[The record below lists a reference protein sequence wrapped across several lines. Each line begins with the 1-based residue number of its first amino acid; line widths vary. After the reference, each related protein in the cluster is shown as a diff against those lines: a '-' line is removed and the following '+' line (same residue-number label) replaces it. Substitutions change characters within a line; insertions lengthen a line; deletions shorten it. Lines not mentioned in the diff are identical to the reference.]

1 MVFWYGTS
9 KEDLSTG
16 FSFVPSSKIISYEQG
31 CKQNCHKLPAKIEKK
46 LAKGTKLTQNEKLH
60 VSGLEEI
67 NADAKLPTADRA
79 TWLFDFEEDYEEF
92 LEAVDDETSDEE
104 DEEMEELKR
113 ETSIGSDKKKKK
125 KKKDKSKKSSV
136 SEDGSKKKKKKR
148 KRDSESSQ
156 ELEAEVKPKKK
167 QPKKE
172 MTLDEAIEEEV
183 AQEDAMMELE
193 SESEDDEDDAD
204 FKDGDESS
212 EEEEL
217 YEDAT
222 ETKKKEKKTKGTGP
236 KKKAKKLKSPEE
248 IEQELFDECEDFF
261 LPIME
266 SLKGANDEKKVEK
279 LLKKIDRDVHK
290 LTPAF
295 FRIHQIG
302 LVVKETR
309 TKFKSNNTLNLLC
322 KQVTQ
327 RMKKVF
333 HEKSAAE
340 PEGFKP
346 KMRGSKK
353 KKKSQ
358 KQKDT
363 EVKKEKKPRAT
374 EKVKKVTPRTNEN
387 EESLELSASKIEIKS
402 ESNHT
407 EIIKSEPIVKSESST
422 TLTSAKDSITEVK
435 SELPK
440 LTPKPVKA
448 KPPRKSFSLAGM
460 MERKPTPT
468 PSSTNSLTN
477 SDGEVLRP
485 PIKKKP
491 VWTTNYQR
499 IGNSFEESE
508 ERQFGMKFLM
518 DAVSCLPKGSID
530 PPSVARAL
538 EDALHTKYD
547 DNHAEYMAKLHDVC
561 SAIAGKKQMGSL
573 AQKIIAGDYATPY
586 DVISLPRKTL
596 FQSFEG
602 FWIP

>member
-1 MVFWYGTS
+1 M
-9 KEDLSTG
+9 
-16 FSFVPSSKIISYEQG
+16 
-31 CKQNCHKLPAKIEKK
+31 
-46 LAKGTKLTQNEKLH
+46 AKGTKLTQNEQLH
-60 VSGLEEI
+60 VSGLEQI
-67 NADAKLPTADRA
+67 NASAKLPTEERS

-92 LEAVDDETSDEE
+92 LDAVDDETSDEE
-104 DEEMEELKR
+104 DEEMQELKR
-113 ETSIGSDKKKKK
+113 EASIGNDKKKKK
-125 KKKDKSKKSSV
+125 KKKDKLKKSSA

-217 YEDAT
+217 YEDET
-222 ETKKKEKKTKGTGP
+222 ETKKKDKKTKGTGP

-333 HEKSAAE
+333 NEKSASE
-340 PEGFKP
+340 PTGFKP
-346 KMRGSKK
+346 KMRGNKK

-358 KQKDT
+358 KQKDA

-374 EKVKKVTPRTNEN
+374 ENVKKVTPGTDEN
-387 EESLELSASKIEIKS
+387 GKSLDVSSSKIEIKS
-402 ESNHT
+402 ESNHS

-422 TLTSAKDSITEVK
+422 TLTSTKDSITEVK
-435 SELPK
+435 SMPSK
-440 LTPKPVKA
+440 LSPKPVKA

-477 SDGEVLRP
+477 ADGEVIRP

-491 VWTTNYQR
+491 AWTTNYQR
-499 IGNSFEESE
+499 TGNSFEESK
-508 ERQFGMKFLM
+508 ERQFAMEFLM

-547 DNHAEYMAKLHDVC
+547 DNLAEYMAKLHDVC